1 MWFDEAGLA
10 LSFLRIEYANLLR
23 PLPVRAQQA
32 PPLFNLVALS
42 LVEHFG
48 PSEYV
53 FRFLPLLA
61 SLASLPLFL
70 LVARRMLSE
79 RGALIAIWLYVG
91 TPLAIR
97 YAGEFKPYA
106 SDRFVT
112 ISLLA
117 IALAVRRTDF
127 EPRVCALA
135 TVVGA
140 AFVWASYTSI
150 FLLAGIGMALL
161 HEAATTPPIGPRTRI
176 ALLCGMG
183 GLGRLPSRASGGS
196 WIGSLR

>member
-1 MWFDEAGLA
+1 LAVGSLVRLDTYLDNPSMWLDEAGLA
-10 LSFLRIEYANLLR
+10 LSFLRIEYADLLR

-97 YAGEFKPYA
+97 
-106 SDRFVT
+106 
-112 ISLLA
+112 
-117 IALAVRRTDF
+117 
-127 EPRVCALA
+127 
-135 TVVGA
+135 
-140 AFVWASYTSI
+140 
-150 FLLAGIGMALL
+150 
-161 HEAATTPPIGPRTRI
+161 
-176 ALLCGMG
+176 
-183 GLGRLPSRASGGS
+183 
-196 WIGSLR
+196 